1 MTDVLRIAKERRAR
15 LFAETVRLDE
25 FLRSAET
32 LLQSADGG
40 HAASV
45 HQAPAHLAQAAVD
58 AERPNEAG
66 MADAETQRRGLM
78 RRRS

>member
-32 LLQSADGG
+32 LLQYADGG
-40 HAASV
+40 QAATV
-45 HQAPAHLAQAAVD
+45 DPAPANAARAAEDAQQS
-58 AERPNEAG
+58 AE
-66 MADAETQRRGLM
+66 ADAEPQHRGLM

>member
-32 LLQSADGG
+32 LLQYADGDR
-40 HAASV
+40 V
-45 HQAPAHLAQAAVD
+45 APAHQTPAHMAQAAMD
-58 AERPNEAG
+58 ARQPSEAG
-66 MADAETQRRGLM
+66 MADGESQRRGLM

>member
-32 LLQSADGG
+32 LLQYAD
-40 HAASV
+40 SEV
-45 HQAPAHLAQAAVD
+45 APAREVPVHVAQAAMD
-58 AERPNEAG
+58 ARHPTEAG
-66 MADAETQRRGLM
+66 MADAESQRRGLM